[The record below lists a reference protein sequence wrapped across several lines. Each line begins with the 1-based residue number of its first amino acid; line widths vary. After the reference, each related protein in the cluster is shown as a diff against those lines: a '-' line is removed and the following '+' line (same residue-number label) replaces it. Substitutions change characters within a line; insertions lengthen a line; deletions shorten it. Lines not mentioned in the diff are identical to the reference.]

1 MKRERKKEKK
11 EKNQKKKKKV
21 IEISG
26 VTLFLSY
33 LRILSRSSS
42 IFFFRFPLSRK
53 LNVSSYPKGFIFLSV
68 SLSFLSLYDIIDIL
82 STGINSIEL
91 YTHTHSHSPF
101 HSIRLTFGN
110 GGRGG
115 CRRIR
120 DEEPTPVTRIN
131 VKKTGGVPG
140 LYNWPPVNYTPRRA
154 SYKRKSIRHSSC
166 QPTGVDN
173 N

>member
-1 MKRERKKEKK
+1 MVKWSEMKRERKKEKK

-91 YTHTHSHSPF
+91 YTHIHTLHSTPF
-101 HSIRLTFGN
+101 
-110 GGRGG
+110 
-115 CRRIR
+115 
-120 DEEPTPVTRIN
+120 V
-131 VKKTGGVPG
+131 
-140 LYNWPPVNYTPRRA
+140 
-154 SYKRKSIRHSSC
+154 
-166 QPTGVDN
+166 
-173 N
+173 